1 MSLVSAVK
9 ERDSYG
15 ELRDDHEVK
24 RETKISSSVYQTS
37 GEPLSKE
44 ALYRAKLKYG
54 VYQSPA
60 TKVSVGVPEAKVASD
75 IAANLANENKITINA
90 YKRLFVDPGAAHAA
104 TKVGLKSVET
114 RPVVEVK
121 KIDARSQSAASRAYS
136 IASSTTS
143 TKKVTKNAY
152 VRSSGATS
160 RDRAQ
165 SISSA
170 THALSASATFN
181 EQKVNPSPKPL
192 NMSKVLSGAERH
204 AERRIQERTSP
215 ERKNFSY
222 GLRSGG
228 AGKAAGNS
236 FELSKE
242 ILEKM
247 SAKID
252 SAAIEKE
259 ADPQNYAE
267 WAAYAVRDVDPST
280 LMDAEFQER
289 EKRRQQYLSQLTS
302 EQVLTKARE
311 NADRELKAI
320 DALDTQR
327 LLFGNEAYNKA
338 AVETAIETAR
348 KNAEKLEPYR
358 NKINMGGGLWL
369 SPDEVNDIA
378 EKLINPVLGEVT
390 QRAEDQRATD
400 LDIKQRREAH
410 KAEYAA
416 WLEMQ
421 HSKIRN
427 NATIIVNTNIRHE
440 REKEE
445 SKQKATNDYSELVA
459 KKDKQIADK
468 EDKLAKTKEAKAE
481 FEKEMEGKLKS
492 EDERVVQVLA
502 NFDETNKKDL
512 EDARKEQEELLKPYH
527 DALEAAEKEHAR
539 LLEEKSDIQ
548 KEIEKLRSSIDS
560 HGVLLLKY
568 ERSIKANDEQQAA
581 ELRNLDTLKTER
593 QRLRTDIDENV
604 INIANRAKEQA
615 AISSEQARLRQLEVD
630 ALINEHKS
638 RLNETEIELQRE
650 KLNMLDAM
658 REAAEARGDTA
669 IDEDRVK
676 ELLGM
681 SSEDYI
687 TQQKNTVSKTETRPV
702 GADLDEEDEA
712 DEDNLS
718 EAGEE
723 VTKPAGGHL
732 DLAAFEREGP
742 APSASV
748 RSIADVSARIPEE
761 SKSSTTAAA
770 PSEHPT
776 KTDKTSDVSWSE
788 KFFLGSA
795 RARKRRES
803 QQKSEKPEVTK
814 PTEKPKTAEP
824 SSTTAN
830 AGHELEPTFSGF
842 SQDGVAEHQDTD
854 KKKTKSTES
863 PTMDESDEEDEE
875 DVPDLSGADRNDDL
889 SGTNKRSSYFQEVF

>member
-9 ERDSYG
+9 EGDLYG
-15 ELRDDHEVK
+15 QDEREVR

-60 TKVSVGVPEAKVASD
+60 TNVSLGVPQPKVASD
-75 IAANLANENKITINA
+75 IAANVANENKITINA

-104 TKVGLKSVET
+104 TKVGLKGVEPA
-114 RPVVEVK
+114 PVVEVK
-121 KIDARSQSAASRAYS
+121 KSHAGSQSAATRAYS
-136 IASSTTS
+136 IASSTAS
-143 TKKVTKNAY
+143 TKKVTKS
-152 VRSSGATS
+152 VHTGSSGATS
-160 RDRAQ
+160 RDR
-165 SISSA
+165 SHSVSSA
-170 THALSASATFN
+170 AHALSASANFN
-181 EQKVNPSPKPL
+181 EQKVNPQPKPL
-192 NMSKVLSGAERH
+192 NLSKVLSGAERQ
-204 AERRIQERTSP
+204 AERRIHDRTSP
-215 ERKNFSY
+215 ERKNFTY
-222 GLRSGG
+222 GLRTGG

-242 ILEKM
+242 TLEKI

-252 SAAIEKE
+252 SRAIEKE

-302 EQVLTKARE
+302 QQVLAKARE
-311 NADRELKAI
+311 NADKELKII
-320 DALDTQR
+320 DSLDTHKM
-327 LLFGNEAYNKA
+327 LFGNEAYNKA
-338 AVETAIETAR
+338 AIEMAR
-348 KNAEKLEPYR
+348 KNAQKTTPYE

-378 EKLINPVLGEVT
+378 ENLINPVLGEVT

-400 LDIKQRREAH
+400 LDIKERTEAH

-421 HSKIRN
+421 HSKVRN
-427 NATIIVNTNIRHE
+427 NATIVVNTNIRHE

-445 SKQKATNDYSELVA
+445 SREKATKDYNELVA

-468 EDKLAKTKEAKAE
+468 EEKLAKTKEIKAE

-492 EDERVVQVLA
+492 EDERVALVLA
-502 NFDETNKKDL
+502 NYDQTNKKDL

-527 DALEAAEKEHAR
+527 DALDAAEKEHAR
-539 LLEEKSDIQ
+539 LIEEKTDIQ

-568 ERSIKANDEQQAA
+568 ERSIKANDEKQAA
-581 ELRNLDTLKTER
+581 ELRNLQNLDSEK
-593 QRLRTDIDENV
+593 QKLRTDINENV
-604 INIANRAKEQA
+604 INLANRAKEQA

-630 ALINEHKS
+630 AIINERKS

-658 REAAEARGDTA
+658 KEAAEARGDSA

-687 TQQKNTVSKTETRPV
+687 AQQKNTVSKTETRPV
-702 GADLDEEDEA
+702 GVDLDEEDEA
-712 DEDNLS
+712 DEENLS
-718 EAGEE
+718 EPGE
-723 VTKPAGGHL
+723 VAAKPGHAHL

-761 SKSSTTAAA
+761 PKPSTAAPG

-776 KTDKTSDVSWSE
+776 KGDKDVSWSE

-803 QQKSEKPEVTK
+803 QHKSEKPEISK
-814 PTEKPKTAEP
+814 STETAKTAAP
-824 SSTTAN
+824 SGTAAD
-830 AGHELEPTFSGF
+830 AGHELQPTFSGF
-842 SQDGVAEHQDTD
+842 SQDGVAAQQDAG
-854 KKKTKSTES
+854 KKKAKSTET
-863 PTMDESDEEDEE
+863 PTADESEDEDEE
-875 DVPDLSGADRNDDL
+875 DVPDLSTTERNDDL
-889 SGTNKRSSYFQEVF
+889 GGTNKRSSYFQEVFQ